1 MITTDQIAG
10 KYLGTLENCV
20 PDSLGNLKIE
30 LNDVLWSIASGLEY
44 LHQRSIVHGQLRLAS
59 VFLFKSGLRVV
70 AKISDYGLQQKVG
83 HVFNL
88 CKLP

>member
-1 MITTDQIAG
+1 M
-10 KYLGTLENCV
+10 GTLENCV

-30 LNDVLWSIASGLEY
+30 LNDVLWSIASGLGY
-44 LHQRSIVHGQLRLAS
+44 LHQERVIHGQLRLAS
-59 VFLFKSGLRVV
+59 VLLFKNGPRVI
-70 AKISDYGLQQKVG
+70 AKLSDYGLQQKVG